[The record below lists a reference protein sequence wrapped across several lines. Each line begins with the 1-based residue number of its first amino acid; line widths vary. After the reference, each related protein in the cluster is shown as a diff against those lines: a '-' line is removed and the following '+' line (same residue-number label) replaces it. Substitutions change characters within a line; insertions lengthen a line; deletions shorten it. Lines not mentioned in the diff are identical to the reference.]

1 VTFFVSSVTD
11 TSFPNRY
18 KVNRGGFMAT
28 QRTSLEI
35 IENFLAQKR
44 IAMVGVSRNPKEF
57 SCMLFGELC
66 RRGYDMIPVNPA
78 ATEILGRRCFARV
91 RDIQPPPDATIL
103 MTAPAVT
110 EAVICDCAE
119 AGIQHVWMYSAGGQG
134 AVSESAVEF
143 CRERGIHVVEGECP
157 YMFLP
162 HAGLHRIHGWVRRIA
177 GSYPRH
183 AHHRAA

>member
-1 VTFFVSSVTD
+1 
-11 TSFPNRY
+11 
-18 KVNRGGFMAT
+18 MAK

-35 IENFLAQKR
+35 IGNFLAQKR
-44 IAMVGVSRNPKEF
+44 IAMVGISRNPKEF

-66 RRGYDMIPVNPA
+66 RRGHDMIPVNPA
-78 ATEILGRRCFARV
+78 ATEILGRTCFAQV
-91 RDIQPPPDATIL
+91 REIQPPPDAAML

-110 EAVICDCAE
+110 ESVVRDCAE
-119 AGIQHVWMYSAGGQG
+119 AGVCHVWMYSAGGPG

-162 HAGLHRIHGWVRRIA
+162 HAGLHRIHGWVRRIT
-177 GSYPRH
+177 GSYPQH
-183 AHHRAA
+183 ARNRVA